1 MTLPIRLLPIAIDEL
16 NAGVDW
22 YESKRDGFGEVLLSA
37 VRELLRDIANNP
49 RMHGVVYRDVRKAV
63 VRQFPYVIM
72 YRLETTEI
80 VVISI
85 FHTSRDPSVWK
96 RRV

>member
-16 NAGVDW
+16 NVGVDW
-22 YESKRDGFGEVLLSA
+22 YESKREGFGEVLLTT
-37 VRELLRDIANNP
+37 VRDLLRDIANNP
-49 RMHGVVYRDVRKAV
+49 RMHGVVYREVRKAV
-63 VRQFPYVIM
+63 LRQFPYVIM

-80 VVISI
+80 VVISV
-85 FHTSRDPSVWK
+85 FHTSRDPSIWK